1 MLSVVMLIVVVPC
14 YFESTTITHP
24 FFKCKYNDSSAAT
37 LNIMAFNRMTFFVT
51 TLNITIRVIATLSKI
66 TFSITQYE
74 RYSAFGFV
82 MLSVVVQSAL
92 KLSVPFLLFPDRNY
106 AVSLYELSLCRG
118 YYAECHYAECHY
130 AECHYAECHYAEC
143 HYAECHYTVGYDA
156 EGHCES

>member
-24 FFKCKYNDSSAAT
+24 FFKCKSAAT

-74 RYSAFGFV
+74 RYSAFGVV
-82 MLSVVVQSAL
+82 MLSVVVQSAV
-92 KLSVPFLLFPDRNY
+92 KLSVPFLLFGDRNY
-106 AVSLYELSLCRG
+106 AVSL
-118 YYAECHYAECHY
+118 
-130 AECHYAECHYAEC
+130 
-143 HYAECHYTVGYDA
+143 
-156 EGHCES
+156 